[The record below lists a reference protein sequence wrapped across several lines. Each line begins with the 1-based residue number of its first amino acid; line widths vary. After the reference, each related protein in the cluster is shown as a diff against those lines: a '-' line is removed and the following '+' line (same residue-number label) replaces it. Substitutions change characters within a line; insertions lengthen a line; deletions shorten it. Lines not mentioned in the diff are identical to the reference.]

1 MSDNPYEAPQYPPK
15 PFKIWF
21 LLDLV
26 YEICLYGMIAS
37 LLIGWLALMLDEF
50 NVYRMNRNLFDIFVV
65 SAFALSA
72 FLIMGFCISV
82 YLRINREN

>member
-1 MSDNPYEAPQYPPK
+1 MSDNPYEAPQCPPK

-26 YEICLYGMIAS
+26 YAICLYGMITS
-37 LLIGWLALMLDEF
+37 LLIGWLALLLDEF
-50 NVYRMNRNLFDIFVV
+50 NVYRMNRNLLDIFALN
-65 SAFALSA
+65 AFALSG
-72 FLIMGFCISV
+72 FLIMGFCITF